1 MAKITKLFPW
11 LPIRHKLLIAFT
23 GLSLVPIIIIGM
35 YGIASNTKMMKHI
48 AIQNLSHDLA
58 LLQENTANTMAG
70 IESDLHIIRNSFL
83 DQSFVTIMDNH
94 SHILYAHAAPNWG
107 NRLLSFLKTRE
118 IYYQIRLIDHVGDEI
133 ACVRS
138 TSKNSSNNS
147 YEILNKSQMRKIP
160 EVYYIYLVKNLLPNQ
175 IALAPAELHGQGKNL
190 VPVISFAMPIFDRSN
205 KVGILIADVYVKDL
219 FSTFQTYDPLEKGE
233 EVILTS
239 SDGHYLYHSLEKKNW
254 SKLLADRKEYNLR
267 HDFSKTTANQ
277 IISNRKGIIN
287 SGGNYIISHT
297 PVFPRYTSIFTS
309 NMKQGFSIPLY
320 LLVAI
325 PKSVIMSPV
334 HSYEYTFMGLLVL
347 FLIVSISLS
356 FLATKHFTFSI
367 ATLAKGAETITK
379 GNYNYRVNVKTGD
392 EIENLAEQFNLMAQ
406 SLSERE
412 KEILQYRTH
421 LEEMVASRTAELN
434 TEKSKLQVILD
445 NVPSAFLLLDKDL
458 RIQTAS
464 AAFNTITGYKI
475 DDVKGEHCAR
485 IFGSNGFCVDCIC
498 KRAIVEN
505 RIESCTNLKYNG
517 EQQEKYLEHFAI
529 PMREK
534 GEVIAVLAVITDIT
548 KRKRMENILIKT
560 EKLAATGEIAA
571 FIAHEFRNSL
581 TSIKMI
587 LQLMGESNNLS
598 RTERKSVSVAL
609 NSTGEMEDTVTKL
622 LNFAYPA
629 PMKFQIASLRDIL
642 NESLAF
648 VQLHFRKSR
657 VLVKTE
663 IEQSIPSIPL
673 DVSHLREAIVNVLL
687 NSVQSIEEKRDF
699 QVSAERHQST
709 ANEIHISVS
718 TVFLKETLHDYKL
731 EESVGYLNINNSNNN
746 KFEIT
751 LPKGIQC
758 LLLII
763 TDTGAGIERKNIKK
777 IFDPFFTTK
786 TNGTG
791 LGLPMLKRTINAHKG
806 VVKVESRIGVG
817 TTFKIFLPLS
827 SEHYSLPNQF

>member
-11 LPIRHKLLIAFT
+11 LPIRHKLLIAFI

-35 YGIASNTKMMKHI
+35 YGVASNTRMMKQI
-48 AIQNLSHDLA
+48 AIQNLSHDLS

-94 SHILYAHAAPNWG
+94 SHILYAQAALNWG
-107 NRLLSFLKTRE
+107 NKLLSFLKTRE
-118 IYYQIRLIDHVGDEI
+118 IYYQIRLIDHVGNEI

-138 TSKNSSNNS
+138 TFDSSSNNS
-147 YEILNKSQMRKIP
+147 YAIVEKSQMRKVP
-160 EVYYIYLVKNLLPNQ
+160 EVYYLYLVKNLSPNQ
-175 IALAPAELHGQGKNL
+175 IALAPAELHGHGKNL
-190 VPVISFAMPIFDRSN
+190 VPVVSFAMPIFDRNN

-233 EVILTS
+233 QVILTT

-254 SKLLADRKEYNLR
+254 SKLLADRGEYNLK
-267 HDFSKTTANQ
+267 HDFSKKVASQ
-277 IISNRKGIIN
+277 IISHRKGIIN
-287 SGGNYIISHT
+287 TGSDYIISHS
-297 PVFPRYTSIFTS
+297 PVFSKYTSVFKS
-309 NMKQGFSIPLY
+309 NMKQGFAIPLY

-334 HSYEYTFMGLLVL
+334 HSYEYTFIGLLVL

-356 FLATKHFTFSI
+356 LLATRHFTFSL
-367 ATLAKGAETITK
+367 ATLTKGAETITK
-379 GNYNYRVNVKTGD
+379 GNYNYRVSVKTGD
-392 EIENLAEQFNLMAQ
+392 EIEKLAEQFNLMAQ
-406 SLSERE
+406 SLHERE
-412 KEILQYRTH
+412 KEILRYRMH

-434 TEKSKLQVILD
+434 SEKSKLQVILD
-445 NVPSAFLLLDKDL
+445 NVPSAFLLLDKNL

-475 DDVKGEHCAR
+475 DEVKGENCAK

-498 KRAIVEN
+498 KRAILEN
-505 RIESCTNLKYNG
+505 RIESCTNLKYNR
-517 EQQEKYLEHFAI
+517 EQQERYFEHFAI
-529 PMREK
+529 PMREN
-534 GEVIAVLAVITDIT
+534 GELIAVLAVITDIT

-598 RTERKSVSVAL
+598 KAERKSVSVAL
-609 NSTGEMEDTVTKL
+609 NSTGEMEETVTKL

-629 PMKFQIASLRDIL
+629 PMKFQTASISDIL
-642 NESLAF
+642 DESLAF
-648 VQLHFRKSR
+648 VQLRFRKSKIF
-657 VLVKTE
+657 VKTE

-673 DVSHLREAIVNVLL
+673 DVSHLREAIINILL
-687 NSVQSIEEKRDF
+687 NAVQSIEEKIDF
-699 QVSAERHQST
+699 QVSAERDQSK
-709 ANEIHISVS
+709 ANQIHVS
-718 TVFLKETLHDYKL
+718 ASIVSLKETLHDYKL
-731 EESVGYLNINNSNNN
+731 EESVEYSNFKNFN
-746 KFEIT
+746 HNRFEIT
-751 LPKGIQC
+751 LPQKAECI
-758 LLLII
+758 LLII
-763 TDTGAGIERKNIKK
+763 TDTGTGIERKSIKK

-791 LGLPMLKRTINAHKG
+791 LGLPMLKRTINAHRG

-827 SEHYSLPNQF
+827 NEGYSLPNQF